1 MPLEIHARGLL
12 FDIEGTT
19 SSVSFVYDVL
29 FPYARHHLAD
39 YLEEHWLEPDTQA
52 ACELVAKDDGA
63 ESLASWQPDE
73 ATRREAV
80 TAVLLEQMDSDVKA
94 TGLKAVQG
102 LVWRDGYASGEL
114 RAHVYPEVPAC
125 LRAWKDAG
133 LDLRIYSSG
142 SIGAQK
148 LFFGHSIAGDLLPLF
163 SGHYDTTTGPKREVA
178 SYEKIAADFGMP
190 PADLLFFSDVVEELD
205 AARDAGL
212 QTVLVVRPGNA
223 PVPDRCG
230 HPPIDSFEE
239 LRVTA

>member
-1 MPLEIHARGLL
+1 MPLEVRARGLL

-39 YLEEHWLEPDTQA
+39 YLEDHWLEPDTQA

-63 ESLASWQPDE
+63 ESLASWQPDDIS
-73 ATRREAV
+73 RREAV

-125 LRAWKDAG
+125 LHAWHDAG

-148 LFFGHSIAGDLLPLF
+148 LFFGHSIAGNLLPLF
-163 SGHYDTTTGPKREVA
+163 MGHYDTTTGPKREA
-178 SYEKIAADFGMP
+178 PSYTKIAADFGQL

-205 AARDAGL
+205 AARDSGW
-212 QTVLVVRPGNA
+212 QTVLVLRPGNA
-223 PVPDRCG
+223 PVRDSNG
-230 HPPIDSFEE
+230 HPAIDSFEHIHIDG
-239 LRVTA
+239 